1 MARYFMGDTRLES
14 LERMMMDPSRRPPS
28 PSRPRPRQKGPQR
41 KTARS
46 QPAKLPVPRQT
57 VGEEIV

>member
-1 MARYFMGDTRLES
+1 MARYFMGDARLEG
-14 LERMMMDPSRRPPS
+14 LERMMMDQSRRPPS
-28 PSRPRPRQKGPQR
+28 PSRTRPRQKGPQR

-46 QPAKLPVPRQT
+46 QPAKLPVPRKT

>member
-1 MARYFMGDTRLES
+1 MARYFMGDARLEG
-14 LERMMMDPSRRPPS
+14 LERMMMDQSRRPPS
-28 PSRPRPRQKGPQR
+28 PSRTRPRQKGPQR

-57 VGEEIV
+57 VGEDIV